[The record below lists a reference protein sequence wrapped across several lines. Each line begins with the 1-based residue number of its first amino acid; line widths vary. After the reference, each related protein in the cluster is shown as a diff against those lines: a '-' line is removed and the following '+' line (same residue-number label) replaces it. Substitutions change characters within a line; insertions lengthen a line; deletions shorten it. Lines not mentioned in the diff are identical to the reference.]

1 MNRYCLLY
9 LLLVSN
15 ILLSAPALG
24 QNEAVLRGFITA
36 SEDGLPLIGVN
47 VILVDPNAPNEFRG
61 AVSSNDGLYVFSRVP
76 AGSYLLR
83 ATFIGYTTYSEEIT
97 LETGIT
103 TRNISLEEGAAQLDE
118 VVVEADSEVGG
129 ARVSAG
135 LQTIRP
141 IDMELVPAPD
151 ITADLVSYLTTLPG
165 IVQAGDR
172 GGQLFVRGGEAS
184 HNMVL
189 LDGMHI
195 YQPFHVLGFYS
206 AFSADFVS
214 SADIYA
220 GGYDS
225 RFSGRVSSVM
235 DIKTRNGNLR
245 ESERAFS
252 VSPFVNALR
261 IEGPIFKDRLSVLGS
276 VRQSVI
282 DRFASKYVSQDL
294 PYRFGDLFGKAYLK
308 INQHNQLT
316 FSALHTYDRGALSS
330 DVDSDARNEVR
341 WKNTAMGGRYLLLP
355 RGSSVLGDI
364 NFSVSRLDVE
374 QGSAAAPE
382 RLSSLSSFNA
392 SINITN
398 YIGPSEINFGGYLR
412 ATTLEAELG
421 GLYQNVSREN
431 SRLPKFGIYVDP
443 VINATP
449 GFSIRPG
456 LTVLFFDQFGFFPE
470 PRLRINFEKGIHA
483 FSAAGGL
490 YHQEIIGL
498 NDRRDATNVFTAW
511 TDPPLDELTRSWHA
525 LAGYRLQTRAG
536 IEFSAEAYY
545 KWLRNLYISEWT
557 VFPVLTTNLQTANG
571 SSKGIDLRLTYAS
584 KGFYAFVSYGL
595 SYVNYTAQQESL
607 ALWYGSP
614 ELSFR
619 PPHDRRHQ
627 LNALANLTHGRFSLS
642 VRWNV
647 GSGLPYNQ
655 VRGFDRFLLLDRGID
670 VEQEP
675 GDIRVIYDEP
685 YGGLLPAY
693 HRLDLS
699 AEQEFPFKGGRFIL
713 QGGVINVYD
722 RVNIFAL
729 DVFTLDRIDQLPF
742 IPTLGA
748 KIEF

>member
-1 MNRYCLLY
+1 M
-9 LLLVSN
+9 
-15 ILLSAPALG
+15 LLSTTPVHA
-24 QNEAVLRGFITA
+24 QSESTLRGFITA
-36 SEDGLPLIGVN
+36 SDDGLPLIGVN
-47 VILVDPNAPNEFRG
+47 VILMNPDSTEVFRG
-61 AVSSNDGLYVFSRVP
+61 TVSNNDGLYVFSRVP
-76 AGSYLLR
+76 IGSYVLR
-83 ATFIGYTTYSEEIT
+83 ATFIGYTAFFEEIT
-97 LETGIT
+97 LEPGIT
-103 TRNISLEEGAAQLDE
+103 TRNISLGEGAAELDE
-118 VVVEADSEVGG
+118 VVVESEAPTTG

-141 IDMELVPAPD
+141 DDLELVPAPD
-151 ITADLVSYLTTLPG
+151 ITADLVSFLTTLPG
-165 IVQAGDR
+165 VVQAGDR
-172 GGQLFVRGGEAS
+172 GGQLFIRGGEAS

-189 LDGMHI
+189 LDGMQVF
-195 YQPFHVLGFYS
+195 QPFHVLGFYS
-206 AFSADFVS
+206 AFSADFIS

-225 RFSGRVSSVM
+225 RFSGRISSVM

-245 ESERAFS
+245 EGQRAFS
-252 VSPFVNALR
+252 VSPFVNTLR

-282 DRFASKYVSQDL
+282 DRFASRYVNQDL

-308 INQHNQLT
+308 INQHNQLS
-316 FSALHTYDRGALSS
+316 FSALHTYDRGALSEIQS
-330 DVDSDARNEVR
+330 VARNEVR

-374 QGSAAAPE
+374 QGPSAAPE
-382 RLSSLSSFNA
+382 RTSSLNSFNA

-398 YIGPSEINFGGYLR
+398 YVGPSEINFGGYLR
-412 ATTLEAELG
+412 ATTIDASLG

-443 VINATP
+443 AINITSS
-449 GFSIRPG
+449 FSLRPG

-470 PRLRINFEKGIHA
+470 PRLRLTFEKGIHA
-483 FSAAGGL
+483 LSAAGGL
-490 YHQEIIGL
+490 YHQEIVGL

-511 TDPPLDELTRSWHA
+511 TDPPLDNLTRAWHA
-525 LAGYRLQTRAG
+525 MAGYRLQTPSGFA
-536 IEFSAEAYY
+536 FSAEAYY
-545 KWLRNLYISEWT
+545 KWLRDLYISEWT

-571 SSKGIDLRLTYAS
+571 TSRGVDIRFTYS
-584 KGFYAFVSYGL
+584 HSGFYAFISYGL
-595 SYVNYTAQQESL
+595 SYVNYTARQESL
-607 ALWYGSP
+607 ALWYGTP

-627 LNALANLTHGRFSLS
+627 LNALANYQYGRFSLS
-642 VRWNV
+642 VRWNL

-655 VRGFDRFLLLDRGID
+655 VRGFDRFILLDQGID
-670 VEQEP
+670 VEQVP
-675 GDIRVIYDEP
+675 GDVRVIYDEP

-699 AEQEFPFKGGRFIL
+699 AEQEFPFKGGRFTI
-713 QGGVINVYD
+713 QGGVINIYD
-722 RVNIFAL
+722 RTNIFAL
-729 DVFTLDRIDQLPF
+729 DVFTLDRVDQLPF